1 MTVTATVTATVT
13 VTAPKDAVIKRC
25 CIVPEMSEKKNA
37 GIHAD
42 VYVMRPIR
50 PSNESVRSNVMVVL
64 SLS

>member
-1 MTVTATVTATVT
+1 MTVTATVT

-25 CIVPEMSEKKNA
+25 CIVPMSEKKNA

-50 PSNESVRSNVMVVL
+50 PSNESVRSNVTW
-64 SLS
+64 